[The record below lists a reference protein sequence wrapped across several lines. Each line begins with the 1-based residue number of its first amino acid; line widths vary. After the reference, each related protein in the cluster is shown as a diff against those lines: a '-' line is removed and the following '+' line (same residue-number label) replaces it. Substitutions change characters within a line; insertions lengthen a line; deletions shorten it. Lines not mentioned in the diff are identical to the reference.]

1 MEEGIVRE
9 DSIKIRESDLEAFDK
24 IEPAFVDLFKQIQKN
39 VNISIMESLKL
50 VKSEFGGKMM
60 STFMPKLVGNVEKT
74 LQQVEDNLKICFDE
88 QYEFMKQDLSLKI
101 DELRQLN
108 TRILENYISI
118 QARNRQLSE
127 AL

>member
-9 DSIKIRESDLEAFDK
+9 DSIKIGESDLEAFDK

-39 VNISIMESLKL
+39 VNISMMESLKL